1 MQKTVW
7 LLLLALLISAC
18 GGDSGEAPANTAP
31 TLTRNFADI
40 TAAVDDTRSLDLVT
54 YFDDRQQD
62 ASTLEYDVLS
72 SDPAVV
78 AASLVS
84 GSILELEFIGVGSAT
99 VTVTA
104 TDGGGLSASDSF
116 DITVTQD
123 GGGGNGTNTPPTSL
137 DLPNQTLQ
145 TSAPN
150 ASLDLTDF
158 FDDAEDGAQGL
169 SYAAQSS
176 DPNVVVVST
185 SGGSLTLQAQ
195 GAGTATVTVTA
206 RDSSGATVSESFT
219 VTVEDDGGNG
229 GGGNGD
235 NTRPSLVTPLED
247 TNIGTDD
254 PTTIDLSDFFDDAE
268 DGAEGLIY
276 SANSSD
282 DSVVVATI
290 NGTTL
295 TLDPRELGTAEIT
308 ITATD
313 SEGLTIEDTFV
324 VTVSNQPLEDPFQV
338 RVFETITAF
347 VGEPD
352 RLIDLTRYFD
362 DNQDGAEGLTYTVES
377 DNTAVVIATIEPDGT
392 NLRLDF
398 GIAGTAAVTVTATDS
413 DGNSVDATFFVV
425 VQGGSTENT
434 PPFADNI
441 RVETDENT
449 PVDITLVATDA
460 DGDTVTYTVASQPS
474 NGTLSGTAP
483 NLTYT
488 PDTDF
493 TGTDTFTY
501 SASDGEDSSNTAT
514 VTITVNEVAVGN
526 PRFEFVAGS
535 SPDQVLVRLVD
546 YAGEWIGFSFDVGSG
561 GNVTLQNPPFGADS
575 TGVANF
581 LTITSSTNDRS
592 PITVGGAD
600 TTPITGGG
608 NFAILNLEGSGT
620 DTLTISNGILLVDD
634 QGNEI
639 SVAGDSIE
647 VTLAGGGGGGGG
659 GGNPTFTMT
668 AGPGAN
674 EVTVA
679 LENYTGNWFSFSFS
693 TSGTVLVDGVRGAGV
708 ATGWIAQTGPLGTV
722 GIEPSSS
729 TVSGSGDIAILTVS
743 GTGTLTIDGGELL
756 TDAVVADGAPVSVS
770 GSSITLP

>member
-1 MQKTVW
+1 
-7 LLLLALLISAC
+7 
-18 GGDSGEAPANTAP
+18 
-31 TLTRNFADI
+31 
-40 TAAVDDTRSLDLVT
+40 LVT

-78 AASLVS
+78 AASLAS
-84 GSILELEFIGVGSAT
+84 GSILELNFTGVGSAT

-104 TDGGGLSASDSF
+104 TDSGGLSASDSF
-116 DITVTQD
+116 DVTVTSD
-123 GGGGNGTNTPPTSL
+123 GGGNGTNTPPTSL

-150 ASLDLTDF
+150 ASLDLADF

-169 SYAAQSS
+169 VYSAQSS

-185 SGGSLTLQAQ
+185 SGSTLTLQAQ

-219 VTVEDDGGNG
+219 VNVEDDGGNG
-229 GGGNGD
+229 GGGNGS

-247 TNIGTDD
+247 TNIGADE

-282 DSVVVATI
+282 DGVVVATV
-290 NGTTL
+290 NGTIL

-347 VGEPD
+347 VGDAD
-352 RLIDLTRYFD
+352 RIIDLTRYFD
-362 DNQDGAEGLTYTVES
+362 DNQDGADGLTYTVES
-377 DNTAVVIATIEPDGT
+377 DNTAVVTATIEPDGS

-425 VQGGSTENT
+425 VQGDTTDNT
-434 PPFADNI
+434 PPMAENI
-441 RVETDENT
+441 AVETEQDT
-449 PVDITLVATDA
+449 PVDITLIATDV
-460 DGDTVTYTVASQPS
+460 DGDNVTYTVASQPTS
-474 NGTLSGTAP
+474 GTLSGTAP

-488 PDTDF
+488 PDAGF

-526 PRFEFVAGS
+526 PRFEFVAGGS
-535 SPDQVLVRLVD
+535 ADQVLVRLVD
-546 YAGEWIGFSFDVGSG
+546 YTGEWIGFSFDVGSG
-561 GNVTLQNPPFGADS
+561 GNVTLQNPPFGS
-575 TGVANF
+575 EGTGVGNF
-581 LTITSSTNDRS
+581 LAVSNGTNDRS
-592 PITVGGAD
+592 PITVGGAT

-608 NFAILNLEGSGT
+608 NFVILNLEGSGT
-620 DTLTISNGILLVDD
+620 DTLTISNGTLLVDD

-674 EVTVA
+674 QVTVA
-679 LENYTGNWFSFSFS
+679 LENYTGNWFSYNFS
-693 TSGTVLVDGVRGAGV
+693 TSGTVSVDAVQG
-708 ATGWIAQTGPLGTV
+708 TGIASSLLTSTGPNGTV
-722 GIEPSSS
+722 GVGVSPI
-729 TVSGSGDIAILTVS
+729 SGSGDIAILTVS
-743 GTGTLTIDGGELL
+743 GTGTFTISGGEIL
-756 TDAVVADGAPVSVS
+756 TDLSVADGAPVSVS
-770 GSSITLP
+770 GSSFTLP

>member
-7 LLLLALLISAC
+7 LLLLVLLISAC
-18 GGDSGEAPANTAP
+18 GGDSGESPGNTAP

-40 TAAVDDTRSLDLVT
+40 SAAVDDTRSLDLVT

-62 ASTLEYDVLS
+62 ASTLEYEVLS

-84 GSILELEFIGVGSAT
+84 GSILDLNFASIGTAT

-104 TDGGGLSASDSF
+104 TDGGGLSTSDSF
-116 DITVTQD
+116 DVTVSQD
-123 GGGGNGTNTPPTSL
+123 GGGNGGTNTPPTSL

-150 ASLDLTDF
+150 ASLDLADF

-185 SGGSLTLQAQ
+185 SGGTLTLQAQ

-206 RDSSGATVSESFT
+206 RDSSGATISESFT

-229 GGGNGD
+229 NGGGNGT

-247 TNIGTDD
+247 RNIGADD
-254 PTTIDLSDFFDDAE
+254 LTVIDLSDYFDDVE
-268 DGAEGLIY
+268 DGSEGLIY

-282 DSVVVATI
+282 DNVVVATV

-295 TLDPRELGTAEIT
+295 TLDPRNLGTAEIT

-338 RVFETITAF
+338 RFFETVTAF
-347 VGEPD
+347 VAEAD
-352 RLIDLTRYFD
+352 RLINLSGYFD
-362 DNQDGAEGLTYTVES
+362 DNQDGSEGLTYTVES
-377 DNTAVVIATIEPDGT
+377 DNTAVVTATIDPDGT

-398 GIAGTAAVTVTATDS
+398 GIEGTAAVTVTATDS
-413 DGNSVDATFFVV
+413 DGNSVEATFFVI
-425 VQGGSTENT
+425 VQGDSSEAPVAEDIN
-434 PPFADNI
+434 
-441 RVETDENT
+441 VETDENT
-449 PVDITLVATDA
+449 PVDITLIATDP
-460 DGDTVTYTVASQPS
+460 DGDTLTYTVESQPA

-488 PDTDF
+488 PDAGF

-501 SASDGEDSSNTAT
+501 SASDGENISNIAT
-514 VTITVNEVAVGN
+514 VTITVNEVAAGN

-546 YAGEWIGFSFDVGSG
+546 YPGEWLGFSFDVGSG
-561 GNVTLQNPPFGADS
+561 GNVTLQNPPFGAEG
-575 TGVANF
+575 TGVGNF
-581 LTITSSTNDRS
+581 LAVSNGTNDRS
-592 PITVGGAD
+592 PITVGGAT
-600 TTPITGGG
+600 TTPLTGGG
-608 NFAILNLEGSGT
+608 EFVILNLEGSGT
-620 DTLTISNGILLVDD
+620 DTLTISNGTLLVDD

-639 SVAGDSIE
+639 SVEGDSIE
-647 VTLAGGGGGGGG
+647 VTLAGGGNGGGNGGG

-668 AGPGAN
+668 AGPAAN
-674 EVTVA
+674 QVTVA
-679 LENYTGNWFSFSFS
+679 LENYTGTWFSFTFS
-693 TSGTVLVDGVRGAGV
+693 TSGTVSVDGVQGNGIGGSLL
-708 ATGWIAQTGPLGTV
+708 TSTGPAGTV
-722 GIEPSSS
+722 GVG
-729 TVSGSGDIAILTVS
+729 VSPISDSGDIIILTVS
-743 GTGTLTIDGGELL
+743 GTGTLTIGGGEIL
-756 TDAVVADGAPVSVS
+756 TDLSAADGAPVSVS

>member
-1 MQKTVW
+1 MQKIVW

-18 GGDSGEAPANTAP
+18 GGDSGESPANTAP

-84 GSILELEFIGVGSAT
+84 GSILELDFVAVGTAT

-104 TDGGGLSASDSF
+104 TDSGGLSASDSF
-116 DITVTQD
+116 DVTVTS
-123 GGGGNGTNTPPTSL
+123 GGGNGGTNTPPTSL
-137 DLPNQTLQ
+137 DLPNQSLQ

-169 SYAAQSS
+169 VYSAQSS

-185 SGGSLTLQAQ
+185 SGGTLTLQAQ

-229 GGGNGD
+229 GGTG

-247 TNIGTDD
+247 TNIGADE

-268 DGAEGLIY
+268 DGAQGLIY

-282 DSVVVATI
+282 DNVVVATVD
-290 NGTTL
+290 GTILTL
-295 TLDPRELGTAEIT
+295 TPRELGTAEIT

-313 SEGLTIEDTFV
+313 SEGLTIEDTFL
-324 VTVSNQPLEDPFQV
+324 VTVSNRPLQDPFQV
-338 RVFETITAF
+338 RVLETITAF
-347 VGEPD
+347 LGDPD

-362 DNQDGAEGLTYTVES
+362 DNQDGADGLTYTVES
-377 DNTAVVIATIEPDGT
+377 DNTAVVTATIEPDGS
-392 NLRLDF
+392 NLRLNF
-398 GIAGTAAVTVTATDS
+398 GIDGTAAVTVTVTDS
-413 DGNSVDATFFVV
+413 DGNSIDADFFVV

-434 PPFADNI
+434 PPFADNV

-488 PDTDF
+488 PDAGF

-501 SASDGEDSSNTAT
+501 SASDGEDTSNSAT
-514 VTITVNEVAVGN
+514 VTITVNEVAAAN
-526 PRFEFVAGS
+526 PRFEFVAGG

-546 YAGEWIGFSFDVGSG
+546 YPGEWIGFSFDVGSG
-561 GNVTLQNPPFGADS
+561 GNVTLQNPPFGADA
-575 TGVANF
+575 TGVASF
-581 LTITSSTNDRS
+581 LAITSSTNDRS
-592 PITVGGAD
+592 PITVAGAD

-620 DTLTISNGILLVDD
+620 DTLTISNGTLLVDD

-693 TSGTVLVDGVRGAGV
+693 TSGTVSVASVRGTGV

-729 TVSGSGDIAILTVS
+729 AISGSGDIAILTVS

-756 TDAVVADGAPVSVS
+756 TDAAVADGAPVSVS

>member
-1 MQKTVW
+1 MQKIVW

-18 GGDSGEAPANTAP
+18 GGDNGEPPANTAP

-40 TAAVDDTRSLDLVT
+40 TAAVDDTRTLDLVT

-78 AASLVS
+78 AASLAS
-84 GSILELEFIGVGSAT
+84 GSILELDFTGVGSAT

-104 TDGGGLSASDSF
+104 TDSGGLSTSDSF
-116 DITVTQD
+116 DVTVTQD
-123 GGGGNGTNTPPTSL
+123 GGGNGNNTPPTSL

-150 ASLDLTDF
+150 ASLDLADF

-169 SYAAQSS
+169 VYSAQSS

-185 SGGSLTLQAQ
+185 SGSTLTLQAQ

-219 VTVEDDGGNG
+219 VTVEDDGGSG
-229 GGGNGD
+229 GGS

-247 TNIGTDD
+247 TNIGPDEVAV
-254 PTTIDLSDFFDDAE
+254 IDLGNFFDDAE
-268 DGAEGLIY
+268 DGSEGLIY
-276 SANSSD
+276 SVSSSD
-282 DSVVVATI
+282 DNVVVATI
-290 NGTTL
+290 DGTTL
-295 TLDPRELGTAEIT
+295 TLDPRDLGTAEIT

-338 RVFETITAF
+338 RLFNTITAF
-347 VGEPD
+347 VGEAD
-352 RLIDLTRYFD
+352 RVIDLTLYFD
-362 DNQDGAEGLTYTVES
+362 DNQDGAEGLTYMVES
-377 DNTAVVIATIEPDGT
+377 DNTAVVTATIDPDGT

-425 VQGGSTENT
+425 VQGGTTGNT
-434 PPFADNI
+434 PPVAENI
-441 RVETDENT
+441 TVETDEDT
-449 PVDITLVATDA
+449 PVTITLVATDA
-460 DGDTVTYTVASQPS
+460 DGDTVTYTVESQPS

-488 PDTDF
+488 PDAGF

-526 PRFEFVAGS
+526 PRFEFVAGGS
-535 SPDQVLVRLVD
+535 ADQVLVRLVD
-546 YAGEWIGFSFDVGSG
+546 YPGEWLGFSFDVGSG
-561 GNVTLQNPPFGADS
+561 GNVTLQNPPFGS
-575 TGVANF
+575 EGTGVGNF
-581 LTITSSTNDRS
+581 LAVTNGTNDRS
-592 PITVGGAD
+592 PTTVAGTG

-608 NFAILNLEGSGT
+608 NFVILNLEGSGT
-620 DTLTISNGILLVDD
+620 DTLTISGGTLLVDD
-634 QGNEI
+634 EGNEI
-639 SVAGDSIE
+639 SVEGDSIE
-647 VTLAGGGGGGGG
+647 VTLAGGG

-679 LENYTGNWFSFSFS
+679 LENYTGNWFSYNFS
-693 TSGTVLVDGVRGAGV
+693 TSGTVSVDTVQG
-708 ATGWIAQTGPLGTV
+708 TGIASSLLTSTGPNGTV
-722 GIEPSSS
+722 GVGVTPI
-729 TVSGSGDIAILTVS
+729 SGSGDIAILTVS
-743 GTGTLTIDGGELL
+743 GTGTLTIGGGEIL
-756 TDAVVADGAPVSVS
+756 TDLAVADGAPVSVS